1 MTTSHLT
8 IDIAGAENWPKN
20 IDSVIEKA
28 VRAACA
34 AKLSPL
40 STAVELSILL
50 TDDASA
56 QELNRQWRGKDA
68 PTNVL
73 SFPADSPTVPGL
85 PRLLG
90 DIVFARETVER
101 EALAQSKSFEA
112 HLMHLAV
119 HGFLHLLGYDH
130 EDATEA
136 EEMEALE
143 IEILATLTVAN
154 PYLELDAAAA
164 E

>member
-1 MTTSHLT
+1 MTTSQLT
-8 IDIAGAENWPKN
+8 IDIAGAESWPKGV
-20 IDSVIEKA
+20 ISVIETA
-28 VRAACA
+28 VRAAYASEQDPA
-34 AKLSPL
+34 A
-40 STAVELSILL
+40 AELSVLL
-50 TDDASA
+50 ADDATV
-56 QELNRQWRGKDA
+56 QELNRRWRGKDM

-73 SFPADSPTVPGL
+73 SFPADTPIVPGL
-85 PRLLG
+85 PHLLG

-101 EALAQSKSFEA
+101 EAVAQSKSVEA

-143 IEILATLTVAN
+143 IEVLASLNVEN